1 MENRRLIV
9 GGSGASGAPLAVETV
24 RQLREMG
31 VAVELIV
38 TRGGEMTLREE
49 CGIGPQELAKC
60 CEALY
65 TQEEIGDGSASG
77 SFAAMGM
84 IVVPA
89 SMKTVAGIACGYSDN
104 LLLRAADV
112 ALKERRRLVL
122 LARECPFSAVH
133 LRNMPELTKMG
144 AVIVPPVMSFYNHPQ
159 CIGDM
164 TRHIVCKALSLF
176 DLEPKGYRRW
186 EGMET

>member
-1 MENRRLIV
+1 
-9 GGSGASGAPLAVETV
+9 
-24 RQLREMG
+24 
-31 VAVELIV
+31 
-38 TRGGEMTLREE
+38 MTLREE
-49 CGIGPQELAKC
+49 CGIGPQELAKG

-65 TQEEIGDGSASG
+65 TQEEIGAGPASG

-133 LRNMPELTKMG
+133 LRTCW
-144 AVIVPPVMSFYNHPQ
+144 S
-159 CIGDM
+159 
-164 TRHIVCKALSLF
+164 
-176 DLEPKGYRRW
+176 
-186 EGMET
+186 

>member
-9 GGSGASGAPLAVETV
+9 GVSGASGAPLAVETV

-49 CGIGPQELAKC
+49 CGIGPQELAKG

-65 TQEEIGDGSASG
+65 TQEEIGAGPASG

-89 SMKTVAGIACGYSDN
+89 SMKKRWRGSP
-104 LLLRAADV
+104 ADT
-112 ALKERRRLVL
+112 ATICCFARRMSRSRSAEGWCCWRGNV
-122 LARECPFSAVH
+122 RFRPFICATCWS
-133 LRNMPELTKMG
+133 
-144 AVIVPPVMSFYNHPQ
+144 
-159 CIGDM
+159 
-164 TRHIVCKALSLF
+164 
-176 DLEPKGYRRW
+176 
-186 EGMET
+186 